1 MTLINRYPL
10 ASCAVL
16 LSVLIAEVVAAHWYM
31 GGVA

>member
-16 LSVLIAEVVAAHWYM
+16 LSVLIAEVVAAHWYL
-31 GGVA
+31 GGAL